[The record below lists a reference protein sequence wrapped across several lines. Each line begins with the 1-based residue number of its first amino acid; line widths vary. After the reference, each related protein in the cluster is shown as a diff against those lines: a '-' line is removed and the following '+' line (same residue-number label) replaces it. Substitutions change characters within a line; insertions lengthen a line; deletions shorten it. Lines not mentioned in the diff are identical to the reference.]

1 MNRKSKNITKTVAI
15 VASALV
21 LGVAGLF
28 ADQITTTIF
37 NKYFQ
42 LGAADGAATLG
53 DEIGSANILHSSD
66 SNIDYNAAPDWA
78 NIMVSTASASAGGDD
93 RTPKT
98 PRGVFNPNSGFGG
111 EGAFVTDDASAGGD
125 PDLSTYVGTGN
136 KNSDPI
142 STWTWSTNAI
152 PNKDDISNGYVYTK
166 KVTAPDGSIHKLLFA
181 GLEREVASGDSH
193 IDIEF
198 FQAGIGLS
206 QDPACPKSCTF
217 TGSNTDGDV
226 LVNMDFTNGGAF
238 GSLSVRK
245 RHEGVTNNY
254 DLVDTL
260 NGAGCNPAK
269 DICGFNNSL
278 EVKTGGWASFDLHT
292 SVIYSLPTNQFTEFG
307 LDLTALGLGAPCL
320 ATVEFKSRSSQSFT
334 AALKDFAL
342 HSFQA
347 CTATAYTE
355 IHQGNTPGSPTVDYA
370 ASGQKDIQ
378 TSTVP
383 FNTPVHDQTV
393 VTGQLGVVTPTG
405 KVTFKQYNNGAC
417 TGTPAVTE
425 DVLLVQVAA
434 PTATTPGVAAADSSA
449 VTPPPGTAV
458 SWNAVFTPAPGS
470 PYTNPVAATPACET
484 LSAAQLASQVVTQVQ
499 QGGVDVTNTAITNG
513 QPVVEVATVSV
524 SPKGVSGAPVPTGTV
539 TWSVYANATCTGTP
553 ASTPTSS
560 TPVSSSSG
568 RATYQLSWTPSPS
581 SGAFVCF
588 KAAYG
593 GDTAYQPSASTLPEP
608 ICAFPNA
615 GEEQLQ

>member
-42 LGAADGAATLG
+42 LGPADGAATGG
-53 DEIGSANILHSSD
+53 DEVGSANILHSID
-66 SNIDYNAAPDWA
+66 SNADYNAAPDWA
-78 NIMVSTASASAGGDD
+78 NIMVSTGSTSAGGDD

-217 TGSNTDGDV
+217 TGSNTDGDI

-370 ASGQKDIQ
+370 VSGQNDIQ

-449 VTPPPGTAV
+449 VTPPAGTAV
-458 SWNAVFTPAPGS
+458 SWTAVFTPATGT
-470 PYTNPVAATPACET
+470 PYTNQVAATPSCES
-484 LSAAQLASQVVTQVQ
+484 LSAAQLASQVVTQIQ
-499 QGGVDVTNTAITNG
+499 QSGHDVTNTAITNG
-513 QPVVEVATVSV
+513 QPVVDVATVSV
-524 SPKGVSGAPVPTGTV
+524 LPKNSTGTPAPTGTV
-539 TWSVYANATCTGTP
+539 TWNIYPNATCTGTTFTQQ
-553 ASTPTSS
+553 SSNTPTSS
-560 TPVSSSSG
+560 SSG
-568 RATYQLSWTPSPS
+568 LATYQLSYTPT
-581 SGAFVCF
+581 SGTFVCF

-593 GDTAYQPSASTLPEP
+593 GDTAYQPSASTFAEP